1 MASNA
6 FLARARAKWEPQRA
20 ARLAQ
25 RLDEGVRRVCYLGNV
40 GETLPHPV
48 SQGKG
53 TELIG
58 RSKCLQAD
66 LVVVEDLARLHD
78 CSASASVPHILAI
91 LARGLPVVTLASWRL
106 AQGDPALVPP
116 QSIIRHRPLAMTTK
130 HVWEYDAL
138 FQARESNL
146 AHVIGE
152 LCAMAKSNW
161 LLRGPGVAK
170 GRVGSGKGSSA
181 HKLVQHQFVQVT
193 GVDVVRTWIQEH
205 RRIENRAGS
214 KAWSLTGPIL

>member
-1 MASNA
+1 M
-6 FLARARAKWEPQRA
+6 
-20 ARLAQ
+20 
-25 RLDEGVRRVCYLGNV
+25 
-40 GETLPHPV
+40 
-48 SQGKG
+48 
-53 TELIG
+53 
-58 RSKCLQAD
+58 
-66 LVVVEDLARLHD
+66 
-78 CSASASVPHILAI
+78 PHILAI
-91 LARGLPVVTLASWRL
+91 VARGLPVVTLASWRL

-170 GRVGSGKGSSA
+170 GKGSGA
-181 HKLVQHQFVQVT
+181 HKLVQVIGLMWCGLGSRST
-193 GVDVVRTWIQEH
+193 DV
-205 RRIENRAGS
+205 
-214 KAWSLTGPIL
+214 

>member
-1 MASNA
+1 MASNNA
-6 FLARARAKWEPQRA
+6 FLARARGAKWEPQRA

-40 GETLPHPV
+40 GEMLPHPV

-53 TELIG
+53 TELTG

-78 CSASASVPHILAI
+78 YSASASVSHILAI
-91 LARGLPVVTLASWRL
+91 VARGLPVVTLASWRL

-130 HVWEYDAL
+130 HVWEYVAL

-146 AHVIGE
+146 AHMIGE

-161 LLRGPGVAK
+161 LLRKPGVAEGK
-170 GRVGSGKGSSA
+170 VRSGKGSSA
-181 HKLVQHQFVQVT
+181 HKIVQVT
-193 GVDVVRTWIQEH
+193 GLMWCGL
-205 RRIENRAGS
+205 GS
-214 KAWSLTGPIL
+214 RSTDS